1 MAWVQVRDLDKI
13 SPASKGNLAPRDCIE
28 IAHLHA
34 GHLEALPPG
43 GGRRSWTGDIHNA
56 RDGYEAVNCESM
68 AVVAIDIR
76 APVVEAKR
84 VLKPRAP
91 NTAIPGQITC
101 RTCVLAVRTSP
112 GFPLRAQPLNRCAI
126 VPRCPL

>member
-1 MAWVQVRDLDKI
+1 MH
-13 SPASKGNLAPRDCIE
+13 P
-28 IAHLHA
+28 

-43 GGRRSWTGDIHNA
+43 RGRRACIGDIHNA

-76 APVVEAKR
+76 ASVVLVEAKH

-91 NTAIPGQITC
+91 TAAIPGQITG
-101 RTCVLAVRTSP
+101 RTCVQAVRTSP
-112 GFPLRAQPLNRCAI
+112 GFPLRAQPLSRCAMGT
-126 VPRCPL
+126 RCHL